1 MATLMKTTPKP
12 GMSESHPYGKHKMV
26 FYVLINVTD
35 VKLPSSTFCLEE
47 DEEGRRRKKR
57 KRKKKA
63 NSKLRLSHALQS
75 YMNNDSLILDI

>member
-1 MATLMKTTPKP
+1 
-12 GMSESHPYGKHKMV
+12 MSESHPYGKHKMV

-47 DEEGRRRKKR
+47 DEEGRR

-63 NSKLRLSHALQS
+63 NSKLRLSYALLS
-75 YMNNDSLILDI
+75 YMKIDSLILDI

>member
-47 DEEGRRRKKR
+47 DEEGRR

-63 NSKLRLSHALQS
+63 NSKLRLSYALLS
-75 YMNNDSLILDI
+75 YMKIDSLILDI

>member
-35 VKLPSSTFCLEE
+35 VKLPSPTFCLEE
-47 DEEGRRRKKR
+47 DEGGGGGGRGGGE
-57 KRKKKA
+57 A
-63 NSKLRLSHALQS
+63 NSRLRLSHALQS
-75 YMNNDSLILDI
+75 YIEQ